1 VLDSMYTDS
10 YNLICGLILYKLSF
24 KQIKIMEND
33 SLRRIEAKILCLMV
47 FYSNKINGNDRK

>member
-1 VLDSMYTDS
+1 MYTDS